1 MSLPNM
7 SAASAELPSKTDTA
21 SPASGAEKVGV
32 LLLHGLTGMP
42 DEMRPVMRQMKRLG
56 YKVEVPVLPGHGGTH
71 KELLAKNW
79 QEWLEASRQ
88 GARKLRDQGC
98 EQIFAAGLS
107 MGAILSALLSLE
119 EDLSGIVMLSPT
131 LHYDMHGNVVT
142 HSRAFQ
148 RAIRPLILL
157 DLFGHNLYWTEEAP
171 YGLRDPRLQR
181 QITKAIEAA
190 ASGESNEFGL
200 FRTYWG
206 SLAQLWMMIDVFL
219 KKAHTITTP
228 VMIIA
233 SFEDTIVSINN
244 PAEAYNLI
252 GSEDKTM
259 HWLTGCDHV
268 LTLDLCK
275 DQVAQYTGQFVTRI
289 ANVAKVATA

>member
-1 MSLPNM
+1 M
-7 SAASAELPSKTDTA
+7 SAASAESPSATDTTT
-21 SPASGAEKVGV
+21 PPNGAEKVGV

-56 YKVEVPVLPGHGGTH
+56 YQVEVPVLPGHGGTH

-79 QEWLEASRQ
+79 QEWLEAARQ
-88 GARKLRDQGC
+88 GALKLREQGC
-98 EQIFAAGLS
+98 DQIYSAGLS

-119 EDLSGIVMLSPT
+119 ENLSGIIMLSPT
-131 LHYDMHGNVVT
+131 LHYDMHGNALM
-142 HSRAFQ
+142 HSRTFQ
-148 RAIRPLILL
+148 RMIRPFILL
-157 DLFGHNLYWTEEAP
+157 EPLGHNLFWTEEAP

-206 SLAQLWMMIDVFL
+206 SLAQLWMMIDVFM
-219 KKAHTITTP
+219 KKAHKIKTP
-228 VMIIA
+228 ALIIA
-233 SFEDTIVSINN
+233 SFEDTIVSVNN
-244 PAEAYNLI
+244 PAEAYNIL
-252 GSEDKTM
+252 GSEDKAM

-275 DQVAQYTGQFVTRI
+275 DQVAQYTGQFITRL
-289 ANVAKVATA
+289 ANLPKAATA

>member
-1 MSLPNM
+1 M
-7 SAASAELPSKTDTA
+7 SAASAESPSVTNTTTA
-21 SPASGAEKVGV
+21 PKGAEKVGV

-42 DEMRPVMRQMKRLG
+42 DEMRPVMRHMKKLG
-56 YKVEVPVLPGHGGTH
+56 YQVEVPVLPGHGGTH

-88 GARKLRDQGC
+88 GAKKLRAQGC
-98 EQIFAAGLS
+98 DQIFAAGLS

-131 LHYDMHGNVVT
+131 LHYDMHSNALF
-142 HSRAFQ
+142 HSRTFQ
-148 RAIRPLILL
+148 RMIRPLVLL
-157 DLFGHNLYWTEEAP
+157 EPFGHNLYWTEEAP

-206 SLAQLWMMIDVFL
+206 SLAQLWMMIDVFI
-219 KKAHTITTP
+219 KNAHKIKTP
-228 VMIIA
+228 ALIIA

-244 PAEAYNLI
+244 PAEAYNLL
-252 GSEDKTM
+252 GSEEKAM

-275 DQVAQYTGQFVTRI
+275 DQVAQYTGQFITRI
-289 ANVAKVATA
+289 AKVPEAVTT